1 MMRREFRKTAF
12 PLLFCGI
19 LIILLLLPAPAAAIV
34 TFTTADCACT
44 GYDLPPLDSSQSNAG
59 SSSDTAWLNCWYER
73 WTGSATYTT
82 ATFHIGESTS
92 SESKQ
97 RLYAGFAKN
106 ALPPESL
113 GGNPVKIHEYIPPGP
128 DRYSHLY
135 SVLQPTGQATYYR
148 GERALWYKS
157 TYDIE
162 LSVTR
167 VSDTG
172 SPGEL
177 LAMMNAT
184 EECAKKIVDARQSG
198 GATAAVGTGTGGTG
212 TSTGRTGNGTGGTG
226 TGAGLPGNLP
236 LLPLIIGGVAVAGI
250 GYAVMRMNRSR
261 AGPPVDGDVAIR
273 QQLAQFRSGLD
284 DIIRQKLEEGYYVS
298 NPDIWQQAILDF
310 PVLGTAMMEE
320 VLRGAYGD
328 RTAGGVPIEPH
339 PLHCQECQ
347 EEGVKWIGG
356 LVRQTFGPG
365 TILEQLVVNP
375 DSYNNHIANQIT
387 LPNGERFIVDIW
399 QGLKDGGA
407 RVFREEDWINAW
419 QTKIGGSDD
428 IKNTIPVLR
437 NNHEIDLDDDIRK
450 YGVDKGID
458 YFRKHSKNPEIAK
471 TIINSYLKKPWSV
484 PEPGAMRTP
493 DLTGLEGT
501 GPSTGGRRW

>member
-1 MMRREFRKTAF
+1 MVRCEFPKTAF
-12 PLLFCGI
+12 PFLFCGI

-34 TFTTADCACT
+34 TFSTADCACT
-44 GYDLPPLDSSQSNAG
+44 GYNLPPLDSSQSNAG
-59 SSSDTAWLNCWYER
+59 SSADTAWLNCLYER
-73 WTGSATYTT
+73 RTGSAIYTT
-82 ATFHIGESTS
+82 IGFHIGESTS
-92 SESKQ
+92 AESNQ
-97 RLYAGFAKN
+97 RHYAGFAKN

-113 GGNPVKIHEYIPPGP
+113 GGIPVKVHEYIPPGP

-135 SVLQPTGQATYYR
+135 SVLMPTGPATYYR

-167 VSDTG
+167 DSDAG
-172 SPGEL
+172 SEGEL
-177 LAMMNAT
+177 LAMMNAA
-184 EECAKKIVDARQSG
+184 EECAKKIVDAQQSG
-198 GATAAVGTGTGGTG
+198 GATTAAGTGTGGTG
-212 TSTGRTGNGTGGTG
+212 NGG
-226 TGAGLPGNLP
+226 GLPGNLA
-236 LLPLIIGGVAVAGI
+236 LLPLMIGGVAVAGI
-250 GYAVMRMNRSR
+250 GYAVLRMNQSR
-261 AGPPVDGDVAIR
+261 AGPPGDGDAAIR

-310 PVLGTAMMEE
+310 PILGTAMMEE
-320 VLRGAYGD
+320 VLRGAYGN
-328 RTAGGVPIEPH
+328 RTAGGVQIEPH
-339 PLHCQECQ
+339 PVHCQECQ

-356 LVRQTFGPG
+356 LVSQTFGPG
-365 TILEQLVVNP
+365 TILEQLVINP

-437 NNHEIDLDDDIRK
+437 NNYEIDLDDDIRK

-471 TIINSYLKKPWSV
+471 TIINSYRKKPWSV
-484 PEPGAMRTP
+484 PEPGTMRTP
-493 DLTGLEGT
+493 DLTGLEGS
-501 GPSTGGRRW
+501 GPSLGGRRW